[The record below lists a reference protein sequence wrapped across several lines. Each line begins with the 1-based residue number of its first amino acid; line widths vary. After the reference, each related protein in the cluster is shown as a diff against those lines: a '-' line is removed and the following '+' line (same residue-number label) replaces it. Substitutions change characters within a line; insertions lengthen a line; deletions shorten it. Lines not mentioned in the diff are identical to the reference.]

1 MALFFLLRTQ
11 LGYRMRAE
19 DLHTIQNRI
28 GSIFDI
34 SYNKKTKEFTLKN
47 TVPQNLL
54 YIENKM
60 KLGTNVLSA
69 TEQDTSVFSTT
80 NCLRSTKDIKHLKS
94 IENECF

>member
-1 MALFFLLRTQ
+1 
-11 LGYRMRAE
+11 MRAE
-19 DLHTIQNRI
+19 DLHTIQNKI

-54 YIENKM
+54 CIENKT
-60 KLGTNVLSA
+60 KLGTSFLSVTA
-69 TEQDTSVFSTT
+69 TDTDVFSTT